1 MIKQTNWIYLVN
13 SNNGDYIRYNLHLTP
28 DNIQYG
34 YMLFLVNNKA
44 ILNNEIIN
52 IHKIKLSEY
61 QFNHIKGF
69 IKIKP
74 RNLSLRLSSNKYSQ
88 NILTVIPKDKTIVEV
103 RNDLINEILKGK
115 IC

>member
-28 DNIQYG
+28 DNI
-34 YMLFLVNNKA
+34 
-44 ILNNEIIN
+44 
-52 IHKIKLSEY
+52 
-61 QFNHIKGF
+61 
-69 IKIKP
+69 
-74 RNLSLRLSSNKYSQ
+74 
-88 NILTVIPKDKTIVEV
+88 PKDKTIVEV